1 MLESYCRSLNGSIC
15 FCVSI
20 YRYDFWA
27 DASIRDITNK
37 KHVFFLV
44 SWVLPYW
51 WLSRMTQMTDEE
63 QKKTVTLLVYGSI
76 TAVSLLLTVVSSY
89 CFYLAALRA
98 SENLHNEMTKAV
110 LRAPVLFFDTN
121 PTGRILNRFSKDI
134 RNMDDFLPG
143 QFLFAVQLCQHS
155 FDNLLCLPYKIFS
168 EVITRDQEAGG
179 DYKQSSVFTSCWYC
193 GRSGSDSL
201 LRNGRCLPEEVLSVS
216 NSYKHFCVL
225 SKMDHVLVCITS
237 FGQNCAKKL

>member
-1 MLESYCRSLNGSIC
+1 
-15 FCVSI
+15 
-20 YRYDFWA
+20 
-27 DASIRDITNK
+27 
-37 KHVFFLV
+37 
-44 SWVLPYW
+44 
-51 WLSRMTQMTDEE
+51 MTEMTDEE
-63 QKKTVTLLVYGSI
+63 QKKNVTLLVYGSI

-143 QFLFAVQLCQHS
+143 QFLFAVQLCQLFFQRHLSLSSNKCVVVFSLHS
-155 FDNLLCLPYKIFS
+155 FDNLLCLPCKILS

-179 DYKQSSVFTSCWYC
+179 HYKQSSVFTSC
-193 GRSGSDSL
+193 
-201 LRNGRCLPEEVLSVS
+201 
-216 NSYKHFCVL
+216 
-225 SKMDHVLVCITS
+225 
-237 FGQNCAKKL
+237 